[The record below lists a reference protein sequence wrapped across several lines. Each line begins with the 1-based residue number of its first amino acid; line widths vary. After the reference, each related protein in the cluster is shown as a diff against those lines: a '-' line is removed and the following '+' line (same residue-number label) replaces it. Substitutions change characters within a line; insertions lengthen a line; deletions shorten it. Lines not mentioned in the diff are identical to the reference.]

1 MGVPH
6 VGFLELREPSGVQR
20 RVVDVLPK
28 TFHTSQTSRGEV
40 RGGAPPPPRLAENCS
55 DGAPAAGNLKLQID
69 QTTAQ
74 NPHSPNSKFTLR
86 AARRL
91 LVRSPTPGVSDRI
104 FYAGLLV
111 FQRLF
116 EHT

>member
-1 MGVPH
+1 M
-6 VGFLELREPSGVQR
+6 LLSWNYASLRASRDGLSTFCERLSI
-20 RVVDVLPK
+20 LPK
-28 TFHTSQTSRGEV
+28 LPGAKSAAGLTPHRGSPKIV
-40 RGGAPPPPRLAENCS
+40 RMEPRLLGIRS
-55 DGAPAAGNLKLQID
+55 SQID

-104 FYAGLLV
+104 FYTGLLV
-111 FQRLF
+111 SPRLF